1 MVYKLKDEFPDA
13 NILRL
18 PRKMNDTVSSSSRS
32 RSFQTLKWERNRLNV
47 QRYLHSLLSVKEFA
61 QFRELAAFLLENPV
75 TLTEEER
82 EDIEER
88 KRLDQHRNEQ
98 KKAFKKEAE
107 LKAKELDDQVEEF
120 KRNLIVN
127 GRC

>member
-61 QFRELAAFLLENPV
+61 QLRELTAFLLENPV